1 MRLLDSASNVV
12 IQGTCPGFVHR
23 EGEVVG
29 VSEEEGVVVEEEVAG
44 LVVQKG
50 ALSVGNLDT
59 FLVNAQKVE
68 GVEGELSGEVGDLVV
83 VEGLVEGEED
93 FKIL

>member
-12 IQGTCPGFVHR
+12 IQGTCRDFVRR

-29 VSEEEGVVVEEEVAG
+29 VLEEEGVVVEAEVA
-44 LVVQKG
+44 VQVDQKG

-68 GVEGELSGEVGDLVV
+68 GVEGGISGEVEVLVV
-83 VEGLVEGEED
+83 VEDLVEGEED

>member
-12 IQGTCPGFVHR
+12 IQGTCRDFVRR

-29 VSEEEGVVVEEEVAG
+29 VLEEEGVVVEAEVA
-44 LVVQKG
+44 VQVDQKG

-59 FLVNAQKVE
+59 FLVNAQK
-68 GVEGELSGEVGDLVV
+68 GGGGGRGNFRGGRGSGSSRGFSR
-83 VEGLVEGEED
+83 GRGR
-93 FKIL
+93 F

>member
-12 IQGTCPGFVHR
+12 IQGTCRDFVRR

-29 VSEEEGVVVEEEVAG
+29 VLEEEGVVVEAEVA
-44 LVVQKG
+44 VQVDQKG

-59 FLVNAQKVE
+59 FLVNAQK
-68 GVEGELSGEVGDLVV
+68 GGGGGRGNFRGGRGSGSSRGF
-83 VEGLVEGEED
+83 GRGRGR
-93 FKIL
+93 F